1 MNIDTICL
9 PGSIIDNMEGVND
22 LGTNLGNVSD
32 GTLPNNLTSI
42 KNGLRSDAAPDADLR
57 PPDHTELL
65 ADGGT
70 LLLYQK

>member
-22 LGTNLGNVSD
+22 LGTNLCNVSD

-42 KNGLRSDAAPDADLR
+42 KNGLRSDAAPDADL
-57 PPDHTELL
+57 
-65 ADGGT
+65 
-70 LLLYQK
+70 